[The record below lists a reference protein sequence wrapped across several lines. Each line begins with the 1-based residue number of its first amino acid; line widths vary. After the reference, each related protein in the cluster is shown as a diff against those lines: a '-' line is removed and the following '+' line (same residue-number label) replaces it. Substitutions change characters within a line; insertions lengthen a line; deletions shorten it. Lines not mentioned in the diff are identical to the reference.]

1 MYVYRHTSICE
12 TKKPDG
18 ENTMSTCDC
27 DQVHPIVVIKVD
39 GVGIVS
45 WLTPALQ
52 SLMLY
57 SKAVR
62 FIGEEINRSE
72 IKVEMFMA

>member
-1 MYVYRHTSICE
+1 M
-12 TKKPDG
+12 
-18 ENTMSTCDC
+18 
-27 DQVHPIVVIKVD
+27 QVHPIVVIKVD